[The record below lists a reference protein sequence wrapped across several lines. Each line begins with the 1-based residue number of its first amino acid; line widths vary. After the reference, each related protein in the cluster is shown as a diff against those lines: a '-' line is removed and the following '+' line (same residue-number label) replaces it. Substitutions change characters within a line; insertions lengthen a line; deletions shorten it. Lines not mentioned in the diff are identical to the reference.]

1 MSNGRITIESITDTP
16 ILVEM
21 DGDNIYRAWF
31 DVDGEYEVEIPLME
45 KEFTALSDRLQEAVE
60 DYFQR
65 KLESLRE
72 MDWEDNR

>member
-1 MSNGRITIESITDTP
+1 MSNDRITIESLTDTP
-16 ILVEM
+16 ILVAM
-21 DGDNIYRAWF
+21 DGVNVYRAWF
-31 DVDGEYEVEIPLME
+31 EVDGEYEVEIPLME
-45 KEFTALSDRLQEAVE
+45 KEFTTISDRLHEAVE